1 MGSAHQRGLTH
12 SEEKEVECP
21 VKISAQKGAAT
32 EAQLFISRDRT
43 RRSRR
48 DCVDAAA
55 SALTGLDA
63 KVNQP

>member
-21 VKISAQKGAAT
+21 VRISAQKGAAT
-32 EAQLFISRDRT
+32 GAQLFNSRERT
-43 RRSRR
+43 CRSRC
-48 DCVDAAA
+48 DCVGAA
-55 SALTGLDA
+55 ALTGLDA